1 MTGEKFDLDVFK
13 KELEKAREI
22 QQGLV
27 KDEKDE

>member
-1 MTGEKFDLDVFK
+1 MTGEKFDLEVFK

-27 KDEKDE
+27 KDE